1 MHPQKDLAE
10 IVECSGT
17 RSPSHIP
24 SLKCIQERSL
34 SCTGGLS
41 VVGRVE
47 ADRREEKNPW
57 SFLGRQGEGGGV
69 ILTL

>member
-1 MHPQKDLAE
+1 MHPQKDPAE
-10 IVECSGT
+10 IVEFSGT
-17 RSPSHIP
+17 QSLSYIP

-34 SCTGGLS
+34 SCTGSLS

-57 SFLGRQGEGGGV
+57 PFLGRQGEGGSV
-69 ILTL
+69 ILAL